1 MQALL
6 PLLLLGGV
14 VGVALHQ
21 VNPTTAPTPP
31 TQKAV
36 AAEGLGGYLQAVVGG
51 LNDDATTTA
60 RGYLGAL
67 SADPD
72 NLTLRQ
78 RALETALASGD
89 TATALRLAKSLPPE
103 TLLAMA
109 RVLLLAEAVR
119 VDDLKAAREQLRALR
134 ASTPELPL
142 LAILDG
148 YLAAAEGTAPNK
160 LIPVLQATTQGWSGA
175 WHSARLWLDAANPA
189 TAVALLEPVVAK
201 YPGAYL
207 PVAQLWP
214 LVSPAR
220 QQELTHN
227 FVAYN
232 PGLAPLLVAPI
243 RAAAPAQ
250 EILANNT
257 AAALI
262 EFGLQIW
269 AEGVPLLA
277 QQILNIATLLPI
289 DDPLLG
295 QLLPYYRAVLAD
307 DAGQRAQ
314 AAKLYQHLAEQPNGF
329 GQLAQLRLTEL
340 KAAEATTPRARRQA
354 AQAARALAHQHL
366 TLPVFWHSALQLSL
380 VAEEYPQAAKVATT
394 LIALT
399 PQDPSN
405 TFPQRQA
412 EGYFARGA
420 AYAQAKQ
427 SPEAETD
434 LRRAIEL
441 NPAHAEA
448 LNYLGFLWVDENRNL
463 EEAYSLLKRAH
474 LLAPNNGAITD
485 SVGWAYFR
493 KGDYPTALQY
503 LELAAQQEPGTPEI
517 LSHLADTY
525 FKLGQLEEARKLWQR
540 ALDFANQGA
549 TVPSGTFLQDLQ
561 QKVRDGVL

>member
-14 VGVALHQ
+14 VGVALQ
-21 VNPTTAPTPP
+21 QAGPNPPP
-31 TQKAV
+31 KSPPQAV
-36 AAEGLGGYLQAVVGG
+36 AAAEGLGGYLQAVMGG

-72 NLTLRQ
+72 NLSLRQ

-103 TLLAMA
+103 KLLAMA
-109 RVLLLAEAVR
+109 RLLLLADAVR
-119 VDDLKAAREQLRALR
+119 ENDLKAAREQLRALR
-134 ASTPELPL
+134 VSTPELPL
-142 LAILDG
+142 LVVLDAT
-148 YLAAAEGTAPNK
+148 LAAAEGTPPSKLAP
-160 LIPVLQATTQGWSGA
+160 LLQATTQGWSGP
-175 WHSARLWLDAANPA
+175 WHSARLWLNAGNTAA
-189 TAVALLEPVVAK
+189 AVTLLEPVVVKA
-201 YPGAYL
+201 PGAYL

-214 LVSPAR
+214 LVSPVR
-220 QQELTHN
+220 QQELTKN
-227 FVAYN
+227 FMAYN
-232 PGLAPLLVAPI
+232 PGLAPLLVAP
-243 RAAAPAQ
+243 AAAPAPAKQ
-250 EILANNT
+250 TLANNT
-257 AAALI
+257 AAALL
-262 EFGLQIW
+262 EFSLQIW

-277 QQILNIATLLPI
+277 QQILNITTLLPV
-289 DDPLLG
+289 DDPLLNH
-295 QLLPYYRAVLAD
+295 LLPYYRALLAD
-307 DAGQRAQ
+307 DAGQRAE
-314 AAKLYQHLAEQPNGF
+314 AAELYQSLAKQPNGF
-329 GQLAQLRLTEL
+329 GQLAQLRFTEL
-340 KAAEATTPRARRQA
+340 QAANATKPRARRQA
-354 AQAARALAHQHL
+354 AQAARALATQHP

-380 VAEEYPQAAKVATT
+380 VAEDYSAAAQVATQ

-405 TFPQRQA
+405 TLPQRQA

-420 AYAQAKQ
+420 AYAQAGQ
-427 SPEAETD
+427 SAQAEAD
-434 LRRAIEL
+434 LLRAIEL

-463 EEAYSLLKRAH
+463 AEAYNLLKRAH

-485 SVGWAYFR
+485 SVGWAYYR
-493 KGDYPTALQY
+493 QGDYPTALQY

-525 FKLGQLEEARKLWQR
+525 FKMGQVQEAHKLWQR

-549 TVPSGTFLQDLQ
+549 TIPSGSFLTELQ
-561 QKVRDGVL
+561 RKVRTGTL

>member
-21 VNPTTAPTPP
+21 ASPATGPTPP
-31 TQKAV
+31 TKAV
-36 AAEGLGGYLQAVVGG
+36 AAAEGLGGYLQAVVGG
-51 LNDDATTTA
+51 LNDDTTTTA

-78 RALETALASGD
+78 RALETALTSGD
-89 TATALRLAKSLPPE
+89 TATALRLAKSLPPQN
-103 TLLAMA
+103 LLAMA
-109 RVLLLAEAVR
+109 RVLLLADAVR
-119 VDDLKAAREQLRALR
+119 AHDLNAARAQLRTLR

-142 LAILDG
+142 LAVLDG

-160 LIPVLQATTQGWSGA
+160 LVPVLQATTQGWSGP
-175 WHSARLWLDAANPA
+175 WHGARLWLDAATPGA
-189 TAVALLEPVVAK
+189 AMALLEPVVAK

-207 PVAQLWP
+207 PVTQLWP

-220 QQELTHN
+220 QRELTNN
-227 FVAYN
+227 FTAHN
-232 PGLAPLLVAPI
+232 PGLAPLLVAPVS
-243 RAAAPAQ
+243 ATTPPKQ
-250 EILANNT
+250 VLANNT
-257 AAALI
+257 AAALL

-295 QLLPYYRAVLAD
+295 QLLPYYRAMLAD
-307 DAGQRAQ
+307 DAGQRAD
-314 AAKLYQHLAEQPNGF
+314 AAKLYQHLAKQPNGF

-340 KAAEATTPRARRQA
+340 KAAAAATPRARRQA
-354 AQAARALAHQHL
+354 AQAARALANQHPA
-366 TLPVFWHSALQLSL
+366 LPVFWHSALQLSL
-380 VAEEYPQAAKVATT
+380 VGEDYLEAAKVATT
-394 LIALT
+394 LIQLT
-399 PQDPSN
+399 PQSPSN

-412 EGYFARGA
+412 EAHFARGA
-420 AYAQAKQ
+420 AYAQAKRNTAA
-427 SPEAETD
+427 EAD

-485 SVGWAYFR
+485 SVGWAYYR

-503 LELAAQQEPGTPEI
+503 LELASQQEPGAPEI

-525 FKLGQLEEARKLWQR
+525 FKLGQPEEARKLWQR

-549 TVPSGTFLQDLQ
+549 TVPGGTFLPDLQ